1 MTYDER
7 EVEFLK
13 ELTALTKKYKIQIWG
28 CGCCGSP
35 SLDCI
40 EDFNGQWPSKST
52 DIEEYCYAYE
62 DHLEFRGPQ

>member
-7 EVEFLK
+7 EAEFLK
-13 ELTALTKKYKIQIWG
+13 ELTALTKKHKIQISG

-40 EDFNGQWPSKST
+40 EDFKAHWPSKST
-52 DIEEYCYAYE
+52 DIEEYNYTYE
-62 DHLEFRGPQ
+62 DQLDFRGPR